1 MTIYHLYFESD
12 ERACNLRMSDDPKGR
27 IPIKILLTNSISGA
41 ELLKLKPND
50 IRLVSYYGTEEDKK
64 VYLQQYQAKGN
75 QLDIYLSDEQNE
87 GIKYQ
92 RVGQFRFVKDHGF
105 LEIHNTGNTVPESF
119 TVIFH
124 YEENIL
130 GEIQLTCMPI
140 DQIYDMVLD
149 FGSEASQML
158 ITQGSANEPS
168 ELFNNSVRH
177 FFGINP
183 DTIEPRTYHQQE
195 DDNKNLF
202 RSIFFSREREERAL
216 KKGNPILAR
225 PGGND
230 PLLGFITPK
239 DRAAQGERL
248 PNIKISY
255 LAGLTSRGI
264 DPRTLHQSIVMR
276 FIHEAV
282 MEIKDREDY
291 RNRSAQ
297 CAIRIYLL
305 VPNVMDQIT
314 LSDFISAI
322 QKHTDDDEFRNLLPE
337 SMRNAVFDIR
347 SYSESDASFVYWLNN
362 PEENQEGIKPGN
374 YLIIDV
380 GKGTTDFS
388 VIKVEN
394 SQNAVS
400 VYRSGFVGAGNA
412 ITYAMFEN
420 YISTMAGINDCEEI
434 IRKVLLEGKD
444 AELYRLENILE
455 NYKRNPGEI
464 NTNPPQIQK
473 KMTVEAIISQ
483 IEAAGTISDRRG
495 IILAAIHDIIEKIV
509 VNVKET
515 DFTKVL
521 LSGRA
526 FNYPLFEEE
535 TKCILNKL
543 YHLESEPGIVTITS
557 PKEGCLRGPLSV
569 IKINKQSDIIGIPV
583 RVDRSNQLAEI
594 SKLQQDVR
602 EIIQERRE
610 KQEVAPRKDDE
621 SMYKKALGW
630 LRYKKETLYA
640 KVSRRDYGDVDNQII
655 HLMATSDDI
664 FKMMRGEK
672 ETGQCNKN
680 TCFYVSDDQ
689 YVLPDRHPFD
699 RKNYKLFYDG
709 KNFYVRDENTS
720 PMLVKAQETPDI
732 DLLYESLFPYPYR
745 ILDENYKVP
754 EVTTI

>member
-12 ERACNLRMSDDPKGR
+12 ERACNLKMSDDPNGR
-27 IPIKILLTNSISGA
+27 NPVKILLTNSISGA

-50 IRLVSYYGTEEDKK
+50 IKLVSYYGTEEDKK
-64 VYLQQYQAKGN
+64 VYLQRYQAEGN

-87 GIKYQ
+87 NIKFQ
-92 RVGQFRFVKDHGF
+92 RVGQFRFVKDHRY

-119 TVIFH
+119 TIIFH
-124 YEENIL
+124 YAENIL
-130 GEIQLTCMPI
+130 GKILLTCMPI

-158 ITQGSANEPS
+158 ITQGGTNEPS
-168 ELFNNSVRH
+168 ELFNNCARH
-177 FFGINP
+177 FYNIDP
-183 DTIEPRTYHQQE
+183 DKIEARTYHQQE
-195 DDNKNLF
+195 DDSNLF
-202 RSIFFSREREERAL
+202 RSIFFSRERKGEAQQN
-216 KKGNPILAR
+216 GNPILAR
-225 PGGND
+225 PGKDD

-239 DRAAQGERL
+239 DGTTLGERL

-322 QKHTDDDEFRNLLPE
+322 QKHTDDKEFRNLLPE
-337 SMRNAVFDIR
+337 PMRNVVFDIR

-362 PEENQEGIKPGN
+362 PEENQEGIKAGN

-388 VIKVEN
+388 VIKVED

-420 YISTMAGINDCEEI
+420 YISTMAGINDCESI
-434 IRKVLLEGKD
+434 IRQVLLEGKD

-464 NTNPPQIQK
+464 NPNPPRIQK
-473 KMTVEAIISQ
+473 GMNIETIINQ
-483 IEAAGTISDRRG
+483 IEAAGSISDRRG
-495 IILAAIHDIIEKIV
+495 IILSAIHDIIEKIV

-543 YHLESEPGIVTITS
+543 YHLESEPGIVTIAS

-569 IKINKQSDIIGIPV
+569 VKINKQSDIIGIPV
-583 RVDRSNQLAEI
+583 RVDRSNQ
-594 SKLQQDVR
+594 
-602 EIIQERRE
+602 
-610 KQEVAPRKDDE
+610 
-621 SMYKKALGW
+621 Y
-630 LRYKKETLYA
+630 
-640 KVSRRDYGDVDNQII
+640 
-655 HLMATSDDI
+655 
-664 FKMMRGEK
+664 
-672 ETGQCNKN
+672 
-680 TCFYVSDDQ
+680 
-689 YVLPDRHPFD
+689 
-699 RKNYKLFYDG
+699 
-709 KNFYVRDENTS
+709 
-720 PMLVKAQETPDI
+720 
-732 DLLYESLFPYPYR
+732 
-745 ILDENYKVP
+745 
-754 EVTTI
+754 

>member
-12 ERACNLRMSDDPKGR
+12 ERACNLRMSDDPNRR
-27 IPIKILLTNSISGA
+27 IPIKILLTNSISGT
-41 ELLKLKPND
+41 ELLKLKLND
-50 IRLVSYYGTEEDKK
+50 IRLVSYHGTEEDKK
-64 VYLQQYQAKGN
+64 VYLQQYHAEEN
-75 QLDIYLSDEQNE
+75 RLEIYLSDERNE
-87 GIKYQ
+87 EIKFH
-92 RVGQFRFVKDHGF
+92 REGQFRFVKDHGY
-105 LEIHNTGNTVPESF
+105 LEIHNAGSTAPETF
-119 TVIFH
+119 TIIFH
-124 YEENIL
+124 YVDNIW
-130 GEIQLTCMPI
+130 GEIRLTCMPI

-158 ITQGSANEPS
+158 ITQGGANEPS
-168 ELFNNSVRH
+168 ELFNNCVRH
-177 FFGINP
+177 FYDIDP
-183 DTIEPRTYHQQE
+183 DKIEARTYHQQE
-195 DDNKNLF
+195 DDNNNLF
-202 RSIFFSREREERAL
+202 RSIFFSRERKEGAL
-216 KKGNPILAR
+216 EKENPILAR
-225 PGGND
+225 PGESD

-239 DRAAQGERL
+239 DGAIQGERL

-264 DPRTLHQSIVMR
+264 DPRILHQSIVMR

-282 MEIKDREDY
+282 MEVKDREDS
-291 RNRSAQ
+291 RNRSTQ

-314 LSDFISAI
+314 LSNFISAI
-322 QKHTDDDEFRNLLPE
+322 QMHTDNDEFRNMLPE

-362 PEENQEGIKPGN
+362 QNENDEGIKPGN

-388 VIKVEN
+388 VIKVEDG
-394 SQNAVS
+394 QNAVS

-420 YISTMAGINDCEEI
+420 YISTMAGINECEAI
-434 IRKVLLEGKD
+434 IKQVLLEGKD

-464 NTNPPQIQK
+464 NTNPPQIK
-473 KMTVEAIISQ
+473 RGMNVEAIISQ
-483 IEAAGTISDRRG
+483 IESAGTINDRRG
-495 IILAAIHDIIEKIV
+495 IILSAIHDIIKKIV

-515 DFTKVL
+515 DFTKVI

-543 YHLESEPGIVTITS
+543 YHLESEPGIVTISS

-569 IKINKQSDIIGIPV
+569 MKINKQSDIIGIPI
-583 RVDRSNQLAEI
+583 RVDRSNQLAET
-594 SKLQQDVR
+594 SKLQQNVS

-610 KQEVAPRKDDE
+610 KQEIAPQKNDE

-630 LRYKKETLYA
+630 MRYKGETICD
-640 KVSRRDYGDVDNQII
+640 KIFHHDYGDVDNQVI
-655 HLMATSDDI
+655 HLMAKSDDI
-664 FKMMRGEK
+664 FKMMRGDK
-672 ETGQCNKN
+672 DTGQCNNN

-689 YVLPDRHPFD
+689 YVLPDRHSFD
-699 RKNYKLFYDG
+699 EKNYKLFYDG
-709 KNFYVRDENTS
+709 EHFYVRDENTS
-720 PMLVKAQETPDI
+720 PMLVKVQDTPDI

-745 ILDENYKVP
+745 ILDENYRVP
-754 EVTTI
+754 KVTTI

>member
-12 ERACNLRMSDDPKGR
+12 ERACNLRMSDDPNGR
-27 IPIKILLTNSISGA
+27 IPIKILLTNSVSGT

-50 IRLVSYYGTEEDKK
+50 IKLVSYHGTDEDKK
-64 VYLQQYQAKGN
+64 VYIQRYQAEGN
-75 QLDIYLSDEQNE
+75 RLDIYLSDERDE
-87 GIKYQ
+87 EIKFQ
-92 RVGQFRFVKDHGF
+92 KTDQFRFVKDKGF

-119 TVIFH
+119 TIIFH
-124 YEENIL
+124 YADNIM

-158 ITQGSANEPS
+158 ITQGGTNEPS
-168 ELFNNSVRH
+168 ELFNNCARH
-177 FFGINP
+177 FYNIDP
-183 DTIEPRTYHQQE
+183 DIIETRTYHQQE
-195 DDNKNLF
+195 DDSNLF
-202 RSIFFSREREERAL
+202 RSIFFSRER
-216 KKGNPILAR
+216 KGGMQKNGNPILAR
-225 PGGND
+225 PGEDD
-230 PLLGFITPK
+230 PLLDFITPK

-255 LAGLTSRGI
+255 LAGITSRGI

-282 MEIKDREDY
+282 MEIKDKEDK
-291 RNRSAQ
+291 RNRSTQ

-314 LSDFISAI
+314 LSDFISSI

-337 SMRNAVFDIR
+337 SMRNTVFDIR

-388 VIKVEN
+388 VIKVEDT
-394 SQNAVS
+394 QNAVS

-420 YISTMAGINDCEEI
+420 YITTMAGINNCEAI
-434 IRKVLLEGKD
+434 IRQILLEGKD

-464 NTNPPQIQK
+464 NPNPPQIRRG
-473 KMTVEAIISQ
+473 MNVETIINQ
-483 IEAAGTISDRRG
+483 IEAAGTISDQRG

-543 YHLESEPGIVTITS
+543 YHLESEPGIVTIAS

-569 IKINKQSDIIGIPV
+569 VKINKQSDIIGIPV

-602 EIIQERRE
+602 DIIQERRK
-610 KQEVAPRKDDE
+610 KQDIAPQRNNE

-630 LRYKKETLYA
+630 ICYIWGTIRDKFPRKK
-640 KVSRRDYGDVDNQII
+640 YGNVDNQII

-664 FKMMRGEK
+664 FQMMRGDK
-672 ETGQCNKN
+672 DTGYCNKD

-699 RKNYKLFYDG
+699 EKKYKLFYDG
-709 KNFYVRDENTS
+709 KNFYVRDANTS

-745 ILDENYKVP
+745 ILDENYEVP
-754 EVTTI
+754 EVRIF

>member
-12 ERACNLRMSDDPKGR
+12 ERACNLSMSDDPSGR
-27 IPIKILLTNSISGA
+27 IPIKILLTNSFSGA

-50 IRLVSYYGTEEDKK
+50 IKLVSYHGTDEDKK
-64 VYLQQYQAKGN
+64 VYLQRYQAEGN
-75 QLDIYLSDEQNE
+75 RLDIYLSDERNE
-87 GIKYQ
+87 KIMFQKA
-92 RVGQFRFVKDHGF
+92 GQFRFVKDKGF
-105 LEIHNTGNTVPESF
+105 LEIHNTGSTVPESF
-119 TVIFH
+119 TIIFH
-124 YEENIL
+124 YAENIL
-130 GEIQLTCMPI
+130 GEILLTCMPI

-158 ITQGSANEPS
+158 ITQGGTNEPS
-168 ELFNNSVRH
+168 ELFNNCARH
-177 FFGINP
+177 FYNIDP
-183 DTIEPRTYHQQE
+183 DKIEARTYHQQE
-195 DDNKNLF
+195 DDSNLF
-202 RSIFFSREREERAL
+202 RSIFFSRERKGEAQQN
-216 KKGNPILAR
+216 GNPILAR
-225 PGGND
+225 PGKDD

-239 DRAAQGERL
+239 DGTTLGECL

-322 QKHTDDDEFRNLLPE
+322 QKHTDDKEFRNLLPE
-337 SMRNAVFDIR
+337 PMRNVVFDIR

-362 PEENQEGIKPGN
+362 PEENQEGIKAGN

-388 VIKVEN
+388 VIKVED

-420 YISTMAGINDCEEI
+420 YISTMAGINDCESI
-434 IRKVLLEGKD
+434 IRQVLLEGKD

-464 NTNPPQIQK
+464 NPNPPRIQK
-473 KMTVEAIISQ
+473 GMNIETIINQ
-483 IEAAGTISDRRG
+483 IEAAGSISDRRG
-495 IILAAIHDIIEKIV
+495 IILSAIHDIIEKIV

-543 YHLESEPGIVTITS
+543 YHLESEPGIVTIAS

-569 IKINKQSDIIGIPV
+569 VKINKQSDIIGIPV

-594 SKLQQDVR
+594 SKLQQDVS
-602 EIIQERRE
+602 EIIKERRK
-610 KQEVAPRKDDE
+610 KQDIAPQRNNE
-621 SMYKKALGW
+621 SMYKKAIGW
-630 LRYKKETLYA
+630 ICYIWGIIRDKFPRKK
-640 KVSRRDYGDVDNQII
+640 YGNVDNQII
-655 HLMATSDDI
+655 HLMAKSNDI
-664 FKMMRGEK
+664 FQMMRGDK
-672 ETGQCNKN
+672 DTGYCNEN

-699 RKNYKLFYDG
+699 EKNYKLFYDG
-709 KNFYVRDENTS
+709 KNFYVRDTNTS

-745 ILDENYKVP
+745 ILDENYNVP